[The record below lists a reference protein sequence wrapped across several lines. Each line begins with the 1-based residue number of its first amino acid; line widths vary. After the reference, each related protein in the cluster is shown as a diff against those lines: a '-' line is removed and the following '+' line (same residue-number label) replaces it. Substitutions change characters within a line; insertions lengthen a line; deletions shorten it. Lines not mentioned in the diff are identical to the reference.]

1 MKINCLFKIRVS
13 YSLRIHL
20 EMRFTLIKT
29 PSGSF
34 GVQGD
39 SPSIDTP
46 SLPLL
51 PEGGGEAAA
60 QPDLHHEIR
69 GCSKRMYQTS
79 SFCVVHLCSVM
90 VSTSRSLPG
99 LVTLGN
105 ITQMLVPGF
114 TQVRHRVLIAPV
126 FNRTF
131 FKDLSGCK
139 ELIPDNAGRTGVA
152 HGRCFTELMLVVVAL
167 TQTPG
172 PVNGGQV

>member
-1 MKINCLFKIRVS
+1 MYVS
-13 YSLRIHL
+13 D
-20 EMRFTLIKT
+20 FQ
-29 PSGSF
+29 F
-34 GVQGD
+34 
-39 SPSIDTP
+39 
-46 SLPLL
+46 
-51 PEGGGEAAA
+51 
-60 QPDLHHEIR
+60 
-69 GCSKRMYQTS
+69 
-79 SFCVVHLCSVM
+79 LCSALMFRNGFYIKV
-90 VSTSRSLPG
+90 TSRPCD
-99 LVTLGN
+99 LGQV
-105 ITQMLVPGF
+105 TQMLVPGF